1 MGRGTRVCHN
11 VHVKV
16 RVQIAGVNTLLPE
29 CPKDCI
35 LIIRCGDKYLYTL
48 SLKLYLLKGSGIVSS
63 GRAHNLPSCLENAL
77 ARICAM
83 GFIKVHKYL

>member
-35 LIIRCGDKYLYTL
+35 LIIRCGDKYLY
-48 SLKLYLLKGSGIVSS
+48 
-63 GRAHNLPSCLENAL
+63 N
-77 ARICAM
+77 
-83 GFIKVHKYL
+83 